1 VTREGPIA
9 VDGEASKLRVLVVD
23 GVPERFR
30 EVTTT
35 VTSLGHVVVPREA
48 HLDDVGQVTA
58 AELPDVALV
67 IVGENSEQSLELIRT
82 IVREAACPVIAILD
96 VQDRA
101 FIDQAARIGI
111 FSYIANGGDLE
122 EMQSSIDI
130 ALERFAEYHA
140 LEGAF
145 GRRAITE
152 RAKGILMERHAID
165 EQHAFQMLREHARRT
180 NRKIVDVAESVVA
193 SHQLLSSGR
202 DPIPVDEGSFGLPE
216 NEG

>member
-1 VTREGPIA
+1 VTREGLNA
-9 VDGEASKLRVLVVD
+9 VDVEASMLRVLVVD

-35 VTSLGHVVVPREA
+35 VTSLGHVVVAREA
-48 HLDDVGQVTA
+48 RLDDVGQVTA

-101 FIDQAARIGI
+101 FIDRAARIGI

-152 RAKGILMERHAID
+152 RAKGILMERHAVD
-165 EQHAFQMLREHARRT
+165 EQHAFQMLRDHARRT

-193 SHQLLSSGR
+193 SHQLLSGGG
-202 DPIPVDEGSFGLPE
+202 DPVPVDEGSFGLPE